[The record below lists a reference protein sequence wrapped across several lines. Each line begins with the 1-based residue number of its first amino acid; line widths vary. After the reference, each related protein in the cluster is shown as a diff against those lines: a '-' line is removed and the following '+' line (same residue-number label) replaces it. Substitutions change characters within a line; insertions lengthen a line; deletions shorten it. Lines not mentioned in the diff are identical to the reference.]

1 MKQRVPKDHLQ
12 VWWLA
17 RITHRSQHMV
27 VSWLWFITAKGY
39 NAKSAKEKG
48 PWGQVWRTPST
59 GFQESPPTGD
69 IQDTPHYSSNKI
81 QKHTWNVYWRSS
93 SETQNPVFL
102 LDTGN
107 VDTICLAHNKIP
119 DSQKESSVRCKRHW
133 LYKQF
138 SHSKPPLS
146 VRERWELPKSKF
158 PATSPGPALLV
169 QACLSKA
176 SISDLLPYL
185 FSAQIQKQR
194 SSPWRRLT
202 GQVPLWIKD
211 TIRKRL

>member
-1 MKQRVPKDHLQ
+1 MKPRAPKDHLQ

-17 RITHRSQHMV
+17 RITHRTQHMA

-39 NAKSAKEKG
+39 SVKSAKEKG
-48 PWGQVWRTPST
+48 PWGQVRRKPST
-59 GFQESPPTGD
+59 SFQESPPTGD
-69 IQDTPHYSSNKI
+69 IQDMLNYSSNKI

-107 VDTICLAHNKIP
+107 VDTICRAHNKIP
-119 DSQKESSVRCKRHW
+119 DSQKESSVWCERHW
-133 LYKQF
+133 LYRQC

-146 VRERWELPKSKF
+146 VRGWWKLPKSKF

-169 QACLSKA
+169 QAYLAQA
-176 SISDLLPYL
+176 SISDLSRYL
-185 FSAQIQKQR
+185 FSGQIQKQR
-194 SSPWRRLT
+194 SSPWRRLA
-202 GQVPLWIKD
+202 GECPLD
-211 TIRKRL
+211 